1 MKSGKIVTA
10 IKTALC
16 FVVLAVIIVACDNQT
31 GMMHGNGGSS
41 YMGNWNWIQILIGI
55 IIGVLLGYL
64 FARRK
69 K

>member
-1 MKSGKIVTA
+1 MKSGKIVTT
-10 IKTALC
+10 IKTVLC
-16 FVVLAVIIVACDNQT
+16 FVALMVIIVACDNQP

-41 YMGNWNWIQILIGI
+41 YMGNWNWIQILVGI
-55 IIGVLLGYL
+55 ILGFLLGYL

>member
-1 MKSGKIVTA
+1 MKSGKIVTT
-10 IKTALC
+10 IKTVLYFVALT
-16 FVVLAVIIVACDNQT
+16 VLIVACDDQT

-55 IIGVLLGYL
+55 ILGFLLGYL